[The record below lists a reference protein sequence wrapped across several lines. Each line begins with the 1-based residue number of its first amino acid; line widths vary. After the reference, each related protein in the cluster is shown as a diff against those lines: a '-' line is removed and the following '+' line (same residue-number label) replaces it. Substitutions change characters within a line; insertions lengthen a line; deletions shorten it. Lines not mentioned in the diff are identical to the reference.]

1 MSEPQNWY
9 RLDRTAFSV
18 VTLEEQDDDGLYWQD
33 KSPEER
39 MRALE
44 YLRRMAYGDAAT
56 ARLQRVLSVAKL
68 GED

>member
-1 MSEPQNWY
+1 MTDARDWY
-9 RLDRTAFSV
+9 RLDRSAFSV
-18 VTLEEQDDDGLYWQD
+18 VSLDEQDDEGAYWAD
-33 KSPEER
+33 KTPEER

-56 ARLQRVLSVAKL
+56 ARLQRVLSVAEL